1 MDDFEVYF
9 SSNIL
14 PMLQNLI
21 IALIVLLIGWIIAKM
36 IASGVEKGIKKAN
49 LEEKVFSKFRDTG
62 TDSGSKVD
70 TGKII
75 SKVVYYVLLVVVFIL
90 FFNILN
96 LDMIANPLAELIST
110 FLAFVPAVLKAAIIL
125 VLAFILGIIAQWIVT
140 TGGRKLNL
148 ANLFVRLRVA
158 DTPEKASEYITAT
171 GKIAFYLIILLFVP
185 GILNALDIEGVAEPF
200 SSVLDTVLA
209 FIPRLI
215 SAVIIFAIGWFVA
228 KFVKS
233 LIVNLLQA
241 VGSEKVVNRL
251 KLEKVFE
258 GTTLASFVG
267 NVVFALILI
276 QVTISALE
284 KLELTGITDP
294 AISMLHQVWDLIP
307 NIIVA
312 VAIILIAI
320 WAGKFL
326 GELVHNLLTR
336 LGFDKITNNMQL
348 GNKDIDSNT
357 MTPSKIVGYIVQVLI
372 IFFLIVQAL
381 TLIKLNFLV
390 EIATVIT
397 AYLPNVLAAVLIL
410 GVALIVANLVE
421 KVFKDMLNGPAIR
434 IIAGFAK
441 YAILVLAVF
450 MALTQLGI
458 ATSIVSSAF
467 ILILGGLALAFGL
480 AFGLG
485 GKEFAR
491 KNLEK
496 FDQTIE
502 ETKMKDHE

>member
-1 MDDFEVYF
+1 MEDFEAYF

-49 LEEKVFSKFRDTG
+49 LEEKVFSKFRS
-62 TDSGSKVD
+62 TDSDSKVD

-75 SKVVYYVLLVVVFIL
+75 SKVIYYVLLVVVFIL

-110 FLAFVPAVLKAAIIL
+110 ILAFIPAVLKAAIIL
-125 VLAFILGIIAQWIVT
+125 AFAFILGIIAQWLVT
-140 TGGRKLNL
+140 TGGKKLNL

-185 GILNALDIEGVAEPF
+185 GILNALDIAGVAEPF

-241 VGSEKVVNRL
+241 VGSEKVVKKL

-258 GTTLASFVG
+258 ETTLASFVG
-267 NVVFALILI
+267 NVVFVLILI
-276 QVTISALE
+276 PVVISALE
-284 KLELTGITDP
+284 KLELKGITDP
-294 AISMLHQVWDLIP
+294 AISMLHQVMDLVP

-312 VAIILIAI
+312 AVIIMIAV

-326 GELVHNLLTR
+326 GDLVGDLLAR
-336 LGFDKITNNMQL
+336 LGFNNITANMKL

-372 IFFLIVQAL
+372 IFFLTVQAL

-421 KVFKDMLNGPAIR
+421 KVFKDMLNGPAIGL
-434 IIAGFAK
+434 IAGFAK

-502 ETKMKDHE
+502 ETKVKDNE